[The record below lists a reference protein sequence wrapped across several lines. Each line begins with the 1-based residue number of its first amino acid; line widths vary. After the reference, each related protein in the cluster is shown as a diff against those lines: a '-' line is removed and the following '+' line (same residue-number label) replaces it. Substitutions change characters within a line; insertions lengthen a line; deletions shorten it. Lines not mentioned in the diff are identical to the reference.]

1 MSTKNPQAENIF
13 HKSADG
19 AGFNRLRTAQAQR
32 ELFTAICQRSHPSA
46 NIYIDQV
53 REYAG
58 VQVVFYRAIHERFE
72 HARVAIFEKK
82 GSAWSKVNDIIASQA

>member
-1 MSTKNPQAENIF
+1 MTKTNPEAENIF

-32 ELFTAICQRSHPSA
+32 ELFAAICQKSHPSA
-46 NIYIDQV
+46 KIYIDQV

-72 HARVAIFEKK
+72 HARIAIFEKT
-82 GSAWSKVNDIIASQA
+82 GSAWRNVNDIIAAQG